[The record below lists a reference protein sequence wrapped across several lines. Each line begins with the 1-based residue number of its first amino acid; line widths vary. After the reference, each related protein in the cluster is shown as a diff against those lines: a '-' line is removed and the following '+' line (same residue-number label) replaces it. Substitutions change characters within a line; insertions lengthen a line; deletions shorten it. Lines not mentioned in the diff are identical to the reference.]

1 MEFPLT
7 KDQQLKVDIIE
18 GTNDNY
24 LLHGKP
30 GVGKSV
36 LIRALIERGIKK
48 FTLSAPTG
56 LAALNISGR
65 TIHSIFK
72 VPASDGI
79 IPPDYNNFTANV
91 STVNNLKYNL
101 QHLIVDEMSMVRVDI
116 FDYVDRFLRDVK
128 GKNLPFGGVQIIL
141 VGDFFQLPPVA
152 KPEDIKALR
161 LSGYDT
167 PFIFSSKVFQES
179 FKVLTLD
186 EVLRQKGD
194 PNFIKLLHGARVG
207 AVAKKHLATINK
219 QVTVPEDIRIKL
231 CATNKEA
238 EVINRKALEALD
250 GPSIIFQSTEFGE
263 WPAYPAEKELHLRIG
278 AQIMVKK
285 NSADRPP
292 DYRGQWDSE
301 IVNGTLGKIIA
312 IVDKPAIVGKPIEGD
327 EDETTSTKAEKYV
340 TIKTDSGTTHN
351 IYWTNW
357 ERKIKVRRDDEWEE
371 LVVAGYQQIPVAL
384 AWAISIH
391 KSQGQTFDKV
401 HIDSNKIFA
410 AGQLYVALSRCRTMS
425 GITLE
430 RKIEADKFWA
440 DMRVIRFNELI
451 EEAA

>member
-18 GTNDNY
+18 STNDNY

-36 LIRALIERGIKK
+36 LIRALIERNIKK
-48 FTLSAPTG
+48 FILSAPTG
-56 LAALNISGR
+56 LAALNIGGR
-65 TIHSIFK
+65 TIHSLFK
-72 VPASDGI
+72 VPASEGI
-79 IPPDYNNFTANV
+79 IHPDYNNFTANT
-91 STVNNLKYNL
+91 STINNIKYNL

-116 FDYVDRFLRDVK
+116 FDYVDRFLRYVK
-128 GKNLPFGGVQIIL
+128 NKDLPFGGVQIIL

-161 LSGYDT
+161 LAGYDT
-167 PFIFSSKVFQES
+167 PFTFSSKVFQES

-194 PNFIKLLHGARVG
+194 PNFIKLLHGARNG
-207 AVAKKHLATINK
+207 EVAKKYLAAINR
-219 QVTVPEDIRIKL
+219 QVAVPEDIRIKL

-238 EVINRKALEALD
+238 EIINRKALEALE

-263 WPAYPAEKELHLRIG
+263 WPAYPAEKELHLRVG
-278 AQIMVKK
+278 AQVMVKK
-285 NSADRPP
+285 NGADRPP
-292 DYRGQWDSE
+292 DYKGGWDSD
-301 IVNGTLGKIIA
+301 IVNGTLGKITA
-312 IVDKPAIVGKPIEGD
+312 IINNPSGVRID
-327 EDETTSTKAEKYV
+327 EDGEAIPIKAERYV
-340 TIKTDSGTTHN
+340 VIETDKGTVHN
-351 IYWTNW
+351 IYWTSW
-357 ERKIKVRRDDEWEE
+357 ERKVKVKRGDEWEE
-371 LVVAGYQQIPVAL
+371 LVVAGYQQVPVAL

-430 RKIEADKFWA
+430 RKIDADKFWA
-440 DMRVIRFNELI
+440 DMRVLRFNELI